1 MTATPQGT
9 PQLTIPEG
17 QEGIASPDQQEL
29 VEQIQQEAQVDEDA
43 QQVLSKFNGDNAAL
57 AKSYAELQRKFT
69 QNQQQKSETQQKPE
83 TQEKAEESTTDEIN
97 WPESIENYTFEV
109 GEKFYGSD
117 VATALQNAEVNPVE
131 MCEKFYAGEDVSSY
145 VNDIVD
151 KGGLPRDLVERYLEG
166 SRVRAGLNSESAQKE
181 MTEVEEQQIKD
192 ELGGDAAFNQIADWA
207 GKNLNAETLKA
218 YNDTIDT
225 GNPDAIRW
233 AVRSL
238 QIEMANPNAVVEPK
252 LIGGGDVPSQT
263 TFTSKQQVLDA
274 LGKTN
279 DKGQKIYDLDGT
291 YRDSVKEMLA
301 RSQPWDSLK

>member
-17 QEGIASPDQQEL
+17 QEGLASPDQQEL
-29 VEQIQQEAQVDEDA
+29 VEQIQQEGQVDEDA
-43 QQVLSKFNGDNAAL
+43 QKVLEKFNGDKAAI

-69 QNQQQKSETQQKPE
+69 QNQQQKPE
-83 TQEKAEESTTDEIN
+83 TQTEIKTEQTEPQVESYTAEQAAQVYGKETVEALAEKGMNLGEVMYKADNGGDISEHYDTLAEAFN
-97 WPESIENYTFEV
+97 VPRQVVENY
-109 GEKFYGSD
+109 
-117 VATALQNAEVNPVE
+117 
-131 MCEKFYAGEDVSSY
+131 VSGAKAPQPSEPQ
-145 VNDIVD
+145 
-151 KGGLPRDLVERYLEG
+151 GL
-166 SRVRAGLNSESAQKE
+166 SEEQ
-181 MTEVEEQQIKD
+181 EQQIKD
-192 ELGGDAAFNQIADWA
+192 ELGGDTAFNQIADWA

-225 GNPDAIRW
+225 GNADAIRW

-291 YRDSVKEMLA
+291 YRDSVKEMLK
-301 RSQPWDSLK
+301 RSPAWDSLK

>member
-29 VEQIQQEAQVDEDA
+29 VEQIQQEGQISEDA
-43 QQVLSKFNGDNAAL
+43 QQVLEKFKSTEDL

-69 QNQQQKSETQQKPE
+69 QNHQHKPE
-83 TQEKAEESTTDEIN
+83 TQTETKTEQTEPQVESYTSEQAAQVYGKETVEALAEKGMNLGEVMFKADSGEDISQHYDTLAEAFN
-97 WPESIENYTFEV
+97 VPRQVVENY
-109 GEKFYGSD
+109 
-117 VATALQNAEVNPVE
+117 
-131 MCEKFYAGEDVSSY
+131 VSGAKAPQPSEPQ
-145 VNDIVD
+145 
-151 KGGLPRDLVERYLEG
+151 GL
-166 SRVRAGLNSESAQKE
+166 SEEQ
-181 MTEVEEQQIKD
+181 EQQIKD
-192 ELGGDAAFNQIADWA
+192 ELGGDTAFNQIADWA
-207 GKNLNAETLKA
+207 GKNLNAETLKS
-218 YNDTIDT
+218 YKETIDS
-225 GNPDAIRW
+225 GNADAIRW

-238 QIEMANPNAVVEPK
+238 QIEMANPNAVIEPK

-274 LGKTN
+274 LGKIN

-301 RSQPWDSLK
+301 RSPAWDSLK

>member
-29 VEQIQQEAQVDEDA
+29 VEQIQQESQVDEDA

-69 QNQQQKSETQQKPE
+69 QNQQQKSETQTETETTEKTPDFEPE
-83 TQEKAEESTTDEIN
+83 KVN
-97 WPESIENYTFEV
+97 WPESIEEYTVEI
-109 GEKFYGSD
+109 GEKFYGKE
-117 VATALQNAEVNPVE
+117 VAQALSTAEVNPVE

-145 VNDIVD
+145 VNDIVE
-151 KGGLPRDLVERYLEG
+151 KGGIPRGLVERYLEG
-166 SRVRAGLNSESAQKE
+166 SRQAAGFSSTTTSEGISEEQ
-181 MTEVEEQQIKD
+181 EQQIKD

-263 TFTSKQQVLDA
+263 TFTSKQQVIDA

-301 RSQPWDSLK
+301 RSGAWDSLK

>member
-29 VEQIQQEAQVDEDA
+29 VEQIQQESQVDEDA
-43 QQVLSKFNGDNAAL
+43 QQVLEKFKSTEDL

-69 QNQQQKSETQQKPE
+69 QNQQQKPE

-109 GEKFYGSD
+109 GEKFYGTE

-131 MCEKFYAGEDVSSY
+131 MCEKFYAGEDVSNY
-145 VNDIVD
+145 VSDIVE

-166 SRVRAGLNSESAQKE
+166 SRVRAGLNLESAQKV
-181 MTEVEEQQIKD
+181 MTDAEEQQIKD

-207 GKNLNAETLKA
+207 GKNLNPETLKA
-218 YNDTIDT
+218 YNETIDG
-225 GNPDAIRW
+225 GNPDSIRW

-238 QIEMANPNAVVEPK
+238 QIEMANPNAVIEPK

-263 TFTSKQQVLDA
+263 TFTSQQQVLDA
-274 LGKTN
+274 LSKTN

-301 RSQPWDSLK
+301 RSGAWDSLK

>member
-17 QEGIASPDQQEL
+17 QEGLASPDQQEL
-29 VEQIQQEAQVDEDA
+29 VEQIQQEGQVDEDA
-43 QQVLSKFNGDNAAL
+43 QKVLEKFKNTEDL

-69 QNQQQKSETQQKPE
+69 QNQQQKPE
-83 TQEKAEESTTDEIN
+83 TQTETKTEQTEPQVESYTAEQAAQVYGKETVEALAEKGMNLGEVMYKADSGGDISEHYDTLAEAFN
-97 WPESIENYTFEV
+97 VPRQVVENYV
-109 GEKFYGSD
+109 SGAK
-117 VATALQNAEVNPVE
+117 ATQPSEPE
-131 MCEKFYAGEDVSSY
+131 
-145 VNDIVD
+145 
-151 KGGLPRDLVERYLEG
+151 GL
-166 SRVRAGLNSESAQKE
+166 SEEQ
-181 MTEVEEQQIKD
+181 EQQIKD
-192 ELGGDAAFNQIADWA
+192 ELGGDTAFNQIADWA
-207 GKNLNAETLKA
+207 GKNLNAETLKS
-218 YNDTIDT
+218 YNETIDS
-225 GNPDAIRW
+225 GNADAIRW

-279 DKGQKIYDLDGT
+279 EKGQKIYDLDGT

>member
-17 QEGIASPDQQEL
+17 QEGLASPDQQEL
-29 VEQIQQEAQVDEDA
+29 VEQIQQESQVDEDA
-43 QQVLSKFNGDNAAL
+43 QKVLEKFNGDKAAI

-69 QNQQQKSETQQKPE
+69 QNQQQKPE
-83 TQEKAEESTTDEIN
+83 TQEKAEESTEESTTDEIN

-109 GEKFYGSD
+109 GEKFYGTE

-131 MCEKFYAGEDVSSY
+131 MCEKFYAGEDVSNY

-166 SRVRAGLNSESAQKE
+166 SRVRAGLNRDSAQKV
-181 MTEVEEQQIKD
+181 MTDAEEQQIKD
-192 ELGGDAAFNQIADWA
+192 ELGGDTAFNQIADWA
-207 GKNLNAETLKA
+207 GKNLNAETLKS
-218 YNDTIDT
+218 YNDTIDG

-252 LIGGGDVPSQT
+252 LIGGGDVPSET
-263 TFTSKQQVLDA
+263 TFQSQQQVLDA
-274 LGKTN
+274 MSKTN
-279 DKGQKIYDLDGT
+279 DRGQKIYEVDPS
-291 YRDSVKEMLA
+291 YQESVKQMLK
-301 RSQPWDSLK
+301 RSPSWDMLP

>member
-29 VEQIQQEAQVDEDA
+29 VEQIQQESQVDEDA
-43 QQVLSKFNGDNAAL
+43 QQVLEKFKSTEDL

-69 QNQQQKSETQQKPE
+69 QNQQQKPE

-109 GEKFYGSD
+109 GEKFYGTE

-131 MCEKFYAGEDVSSY
+131 MCEKFYAGEDVSNY
-145 VNDIVD
+145 VSDIVE

-166 SRVRAGLNSESAQKE
+166 SRVRAGLNLESAQKV
-181 MTEVEEQQIKD
+181 MTDAEEQQIKD

-207 GKNLNAETLKA
+207 GKNLNPETLKA
-218 YNDTIDT
+218 YNETIDG
-225 GNPDAIRW
+225 GNPDSIRW

-238 QIEMANPNAVVEPK
+238 QIEMANPNAVIEPK

-263 TFTSKQQVLDA
+263 TFTSQQQVLDA
-274 LGKTN
+274 LSKTN

-291 YRDSVKEMLA
+291 YRDSVKEMLK
-301 RSQPWDSLK
+301 RSPAWDSLK

>member
-29 VEQIQQEAQVDEDA
+29 VEQIQQEGQISEEA
-43 QQVLSKFNGDNAAL
+43 QQVLEKFKSTEDL

-69 QNQQQKSETQQKPE
+69 QNQQQKPE
-83 TQEKAEESTTDEIN
+83 TQTETETTEKTPDFDPEKVN
-97 WPESIENYTFEV
+97 WPESIEEYTVEI
-109 GEKFYGSD
+109 GEKFYGKE
-117 VATALQNAEVNPVE
+117 VAQALSAAEVNPVE

-145 VNDIVD
+145 VNDIVE
-151 KGGLPRDLVERYLEG
+151 KGGIPRGLVERYLEG
-166 SRVRAGLNSESAQKE
+166 SRQAAGFGSTTTSEG
-181 MTEVEEQQIKD
+181 MTEEQEQQIKD

-218 YNDTIDT
+218 YNETIDS

-263 TFTSKQQVLDA
+263 TFTSQQQVLDA

-301 RSQPWDSLK
+301 RSGAWDSLK

>member
-29 VEQIQQEAQVDEDA
+29 VEQIQQEGQISEEA
-43 QQVLSKFNGDNAAL
+43 QQVLEKFKSTEDL

-69 QNQQQKSETQQKPE
+69 QNQQQKPE
-83 TQEKAEESTTDEIN
+83 TQTETKTEQAEQQTEGYTREQAISKYGESAVNALAEKGLNMEEVMWAADTGKDISEHYDMLAETFNAPKELVQEFVKTYGNSQQQSAE
-97 WPESIENYTFEV
+97 PEGMSEEQEQSIRDEV
-109 GEKFYGSD
+109 GGNE
-117 VATALQNAEVNPVE
+117 AW
-131 MCEKFYAGEDVSSY
+131 
-145 VNDIVD
+145 
-151 KGGLPRDLVERYLEG
+151 
-166 SRVRAGLNSESAQKE
+166 
-181 MTEVEEQQIKD
+181 
-192 ELGGDAAFNQIADWA
+192 NQMADWA
-207 GKNLNAETLKA
+207 NKNLPKDVVKSFDETMESG
-218 YNDTIDT
+218 NIDS
-225 GNPDAIRW
+225 IRW
-233 AVRSL
+233 AVRAM
-238 QIEMANPNAVVEPK
+238 QVEMANPNAVVEPK

-274 LGKTN
+274 LSKTN

>member
-17 QEGIASPDQQEL
+17 QEGLASPDQQEL
-29 VEQIQQEAQVDEDA
+29 VEQIQQEGQVDEDA
-43 QQVLSKFNGDNAAL
+43 QKVLEKFNGDKAAI

-69 QNQQQKSETQQKPE
+69 QNQQQKPE
-83 TQEKAEESTTDEIN
+83 TQTETKTEQTEPQVESYTAEQAAQVYGKETVEALAEKGMNLGEVMYKADNGGDISEHYDTLAEAFN
-97 WPESIENYTFEV
+97 VPRQVVENY
-109 GEKFYGSD
+109 
-117 VATALQNAEVNPVE
+117 
-131 MCEKFYAGEDVSSY
+131 VSGAKAPQPSEPQ
-145 VNDIVD
+145 
-151 KGGLPRDLVERYLEG
+151 GL
-166 SRVRAGLNSESAQKE
+166 SEEQ
-181 MTEVEEQQIKD
+181 EQQIKD
-192 ELGGDAAFNQIADWA
+192 ELGGDTAFNQIADWA

-225 GNPDAIRW
+225 GNADAIRW

-274 LGKTN
+274 LSKTN

>member
-29 VEQIQQEAQVDEDA
+29 VEQIQQESQVDEDA
-43 QQVLSKFNGDNAAL
+43 QQVLSKFKSTEDL

-69 QNQQQKSETQQKPE
+69 QNQQQKPE
-83 TQEKAEESTTDEIN
+83 TQEKAEESTSDEIN

-109 GEKFYGSD
+109 GEKFYGTE

-166 SRVRAGLNSESAQKE
+166 SRVRAGLKRESAQKV
-181 MTEVEEQQIKD
+181 MTDAEEQQIKD

-274 LGKTN
+274 LSKTN

>member
-29 VEQIQQEAQVDEDA
+29 VEQIQQEGQISEDA
-43 QQVLSKFNGDNAAL
+43 QQVLEKFKSTEDL

-69 QNQQQKSETQQKPE
+69 QNQQQKPE
-83 TQEKAEESTTDEIN
+83 TQTETKTEQTEPQVESYTAEQAAQVYGKETVEALAEKGMNLAEVMYKADNGGDISEHYDTLAEAFN
-97 WPESIENYTFEV
+97 VPRQVVENY
-109 GEKFYGSD
+109 
-117 VATALQNAEVNPVE
+117 
-131 MCEKFYAGEDVSSY
+131 VSGAKAPQPSEPQ
-145 VNDIVD
+145 
-151 KGGLPRDLVERYLEG
+151 GL
-166 SRVRAGLNSESAQKE
+166 S
-181 MTEVEEQQIKD
+181 EQQEQSIKD
-192 ELGGDAAFNQIADWA
+192 EVGGDEAWKQMGAWA
-207 GKNLNAETLKA
+207 NKNLPKDVVESFDETM
-218 YNDTIDT
+218 DS
-225 GNPDAIRW
+225 GNIDAIKW
-233 AVRSL
+233 AVRNL
-238 QIEMANPNAVVEPK
+238 QIQMASPTAVVEPK

-263 TFTSKQQVLDA
+263 TFTSKQQVIDA

>member
-29 VEQIQQEAQVDEDA
+29 VEQIQQEGQISEEA
-43 QQVLSKFNGDNAAL
+43 QQVLEKFKSTEDL

-69 QNQQQKSETQQKPE
+69 QNQQQKPE
-83 TQEKAEESTTDEIN
+83 TKTEQTEPQVESYTAEQAAQVYGKETVEALAQKGMNLGEVMYKADSGGDISEHYDTLAEAFN
-97 WPESIENYTFEV
+97 VPRQVVENYV
-109 GEKFYGSD
+109 SGAK
-117 VATALQNAEVNPVE
+117 ATQPSEPE
-131 MCEKFYAGEDVSSY
+131 
-145 VNDIVD
+145 
-151 KGGLPRDLVERYLEG
+151 GL
-166 SRVRAGLNSESAQKE
+166 SEEQ
-181 MTEVEEQQIKD
+181 EQQIKD
-192 ELGGDAAFNQIADWA
+192 ELGGDTAFNQIADWA

-225 GNPDAIRW
+225 GNADAIRW

-238 QIEMANPNAVVEPK
+238 QVEMANPNAVVEPK

-274 LGKTN
+274 LSKTN

>member
-17 QEGIASPDQQEL
+17 QEGLASPDQQEL
-29 VEQIQQEAQVDEDA
+29 VEQIQQEGQISEDA
-43 QQVLSKFNGDNAAL
+43 QKVLEKFNGDKAAI

-69 QNQQQKSETQQKPE
+69 QNQQQKSETQTE
-83 TQEKAEESTTDEIN
+83 TKTEQTEPQVESYTAEQAAQVYGKETVEALAEKGMNLGEVMYKADSGGDISEHYDTLAEAFN
-97 WPESIENYTFEV
+97 VPRQVVENYVSGAKAAQPSEPQ
-109 GEKFYGSD
+109 GLSEK
-117 VATALQNAEVNPVE
+117 Q
-131 MCEKFYAGEDVSSY
+131 
-145 VNDIVD
+145 
-151 KGGLPRDLVERYLEG
+151 
-166 SRVRAGLNSESAQKE
+166 
-181 MTEVEEQQIKD
+181 EQEIRD
-192 ELGGDAAFNQIADWA
+192 ELGGDTAFNQIADWA
-207 GKNLNAETLKA
+207 GKNLNAETLKS
-218 YNDTIDT
+218 YNETIDS
-225 GNPDAIRW
+225 GNADAIRW

-263 TFTSKQQVLDA
+263 TFTSKQQVIDA

-301 RSQPWDSLK
+301 RSGAWDSLK

>member
-29 VEQIQQEAQVDEDA
+29 VEQIQQESQVDEDA
-43 QQVLSKFNGDNAAL
+43 QQVLSKFKSTEDL
-57 AKSYAELQRKFT
+57 AKSYADLQRKFT
-69 QNQQQKSETQQKPE
+69 QNQQQKPE
-83 TQEKAEESTTDEIN
+83 TQTETKTEQTEPQVESYTAEQAAQVYGKETVEALAEKGMNLAEVMYKADNGGDISEHYDTLAEAFN
-97 WPESIENYTFEV
+97 VPRQVVENY
-109 GEKFYGSD
+109 
-117 VATALQNAEVNPVE
+117 
-131 MCEKFYAGEDVSSY
+131 VSGAKAPQPSEPQ
-145 VNDIVD
+145 
-151 KGGLPRDLVERYLEG
+151 GL
-166 SRVRAGLNSESAQKE
+166 SEEQ
-181 MTEVEEQQIKD
+181 EQQIKD
-192 ELGGDAAFNQIADWA
+192 ELGGDTAFNQIADWA
-207 GKNLNAETLKA
+207 GKNLNKDILKS
-218 YNDTIDT
+218 YNDTIDS
-225 GNPDAIRW
+225 GNADAIRW

-274 LGKTN
+274 LSKTN

>member
-29 VEQIQQEAQVDEDA
+29 VEQIQQESQVDEDA

-69 QNQQQKSETQQKPE
+69 QNQQQKSETQTETETTEKTPDFEPE
-83 TQEKAEESTTDEIN
+83 KVN
-97 WPESIENYTFEV
+97 WPESIEEYTVEI
-109 GEKFYGSD
+109 GEKFYGKE
-117 VATALQNAEVNPVE
+117 VAQALSTAEVNPVE

-145 VNDIVD
+145 VNDIVE
-151 KGGLPRDLVERYLEG
+151 KGGIPRGLVERYLEG
-166 SRVRAGLNSESAQKE
+166 SRQAAGFSSTTTSEGISEEQ
-181 MTEVEEQQIKD
+181 EQQIKD

-279 DKGQKIYDLDGT
+279 EKGQKIYDLDGT

-301 RSQPWDSLK
+301 RSGAWDSLK

>member
-29 VEQIQQEAQVDEDA
+29 VEQIQQEGQISEDA
-43 QQVLSKFNGDNAAL
+43 QQVLEKFKSTEDL

-69 QNQQQKSETQQKPE
+69 QNQQQKPE
-83 TQEKAEESTTDEIN
+83 TQAETKTEQTEPQVESYTAEQAAQVYGKETVEALAEKGMNLGEVMYKADSGGDISEHYDTLAEAFN
-97 WPESIENYTFEV
+97 VPRQVVENYV
-109 GEKFYGSD
+109 SGAK
-117 VATALQNAEVNPVE
+117 ATQPSEPE
-131 MCEKFYAGEDVSSY
+131 
-145 VNDIVD
+145 
-151 KGGLPRDLVERYLEG
+151 GL
-166 SRVRAGLNSESAQKE
+166 SEEQ
-181 MTEVEEQQIKD
+181 EQQIKD
-192 ELGGDAAFNQIADWA
+192 ELGGDTAFNQIADWA
-207 GKNLNAETLKA
+207 SKNLNAETLKA

-225 GNPDAIRW
+225 GNADAIRW

-274 LGKTN
+274 LSKTN

>member
-17 QEGIASPDQQEL
+17 QEGLASPDQQEL
-29 VEQIQQEAQVDEDA
+29 VEQIQQEGQIYEDA
-43 QQVLSKFNGDNAAL
+43 QKVLEKFNGDKAAI

-69 QNQQQKSETQQKPE
+69 QNQQQKSETQTE
-83 TQEKAEESTTDEIN
+83 TKTEQTEPQVESYTAEQAAQVYGKETVEALAEKGMNLGEVMYKADSGGDISEHYDTLAEAFN
-97 WPESIENYTFEV
+97 VPRQVVENY
-109 GEKFYGSD
+109 
-117 VATALQNAEVNPVE
+117 
-131 MCEKFYAGEDVSSY
+131 VSGAKAPQPSEPQ
-145 VNDIVD
+145 
-151 KGGLPRDLVERYLEG
+151 GL
-166 SRVRAGLNSESAQKE
+166 SEEQ
-181 MTEVEEQQIKD
+181 EQQIKD
-192 ELGGDAAFNQIADWA
+192 ELGGDTAFNQIADWA
-207 GKNLNAETLKA
+207 GKNLNEDVLKS
-218 YNDTIDT
+218 YNDTIDS
-225 GNPDAIRW
+225 GNADAIRW

-301 RSQPWDSLK
+301 RSGAWDSLK

>member
-29 VEQIQQEAQVDEDA
+29 VEQIQQEGQISEDA
-43 QQVLSKFNGDNAAL
+43 QQVLEKFKSTEDL

-69 QNQQQKSETQQKPE
+69 QNQQQKSETQ
-83 TQEKAEESTTDEIN
+83 EKAEESTEESTSDEIN

-109 GEKFYGSD
+109 GEKFYGTE

-166 SRVRAGLNSESAQKE
+166 SRVRAGLKRESAQKE
-181 MTEVEEQQIKD
+181 MTEAEEQQIKD

-207 GKNLNAETLKA
+207 GKNLNPETLKA
-218 YNDTIDT
+218 YNETIDG
-225 GNPDAIRW
+225 GNPDSIRW

-238 QIEMANPNAVVEPK
+238 QIEMANPNAVIEPK

-274 LGKTN
+274 LSKTN

>member
-29 VEQIQQEAQVDEDA
+29 VEQIQQEGQISEDA
-43 QQVLSKFNGDNAAL
+43 QQVLEKFKSTEDL

-69 QNQQQKSETQQKPE
+69 QNQQQKPE

-109 GEKFYGSD
+109 GEKFYGTE

-131 MCEKFYAGEDVSSY
+131 MCEKFYAGEDVSNY

-166 SRVRAGLNSESAQKE
+166 SRVRAGLNTESAQE
-181 MTEVEEQQIKD
+181 QMTEVDEQQIKD

-207 GKNLNAETLKA
+207 GKNLNADILKS
-218 YNDTIDT
+218 YNDTIDS
-225 GNPDAIRW
+225 GNADAIRW

-263 TFTSKQQVLDA
+263 TFTSKQQVIDA

-301 RSQPWDSLK
+301 RSGAWDSLK

>member
-29 VEQIQQEAQVDEDA
+29 VEQIQQEGQISEDA
-43 QQVLSKFNGDNAAL
+43 QQVLEKFKSTEDL

-69 QNQQQKSETQQKPE
+69 QNQQQKPE
-83 TQEKAEESTTDEIN
+83 TQTETKTEQAEQQTEGYTREQAISKYGESAVNALAEK
-97 WPESIENYTFEV
+97 
-109 GEKFYGSD
+109 
-117 VATALQNAEVNPVE
+117 
-131 MCEKFYAGEDVSSY
+131 
-145 VNDIVD
+145 
-151 KGGLPRDLVERYLEG
+151 
-166 SRVRAGLNSESAQKE
+166 GLNMEEVMWAADTGKDISEHYDMLAETFNAPKE
-181 MTEVEEQQIKD
+181 LVQDFVKSYARPQQQSVEPEGMSEEQEQQIKD

-207 GKNLNAETLKA
+207 GKNLNPETLKA
-218 YNDTIDT
+218 YNETIDS
-225 GNPDAIRW
+225 GNPDSIRW
-233 AVRSL
+233 AIKAL
-238 QIEMANPNAVVEPK
+238 QLEMANPNAVVEPK

-274 LGKTN
+274 LSKTN

>member
-29 VEQIQQEAQVDEDA
+29 VEQIQQEGQISEEA
-43 QQVLSKFNGDNAAL
+43 QQVLEKFKSTEDL

-69 QNQQQKSETQQKPE
+69 QNQQQKPE
-83 TQEKAEESTTDEIN
+83 TQAETKTEQTEPQVESYTAEQAAQVYGKETVEALAEKGMNLGEVMYKADSGGDISEHYDTLAEAFN
-97 WPESIENYTFEV
+97 VPRQVVENYV
-109 GEKFYGSD
+109 SGAK
-117 VATALQNAEVNPVE
+117 ATQPSEPE
-131 MCEKFYAGEDVSSY
+131 
-145 VNDIVD
+145 
-151 KGGLPRDLVERYLEG
+151 GL
-166 SRVRAGLNSESAQKE
+166 SEEQ
-181 MTEVEEQQIKD
+181 EQQIKD
-192 ELGGDAAFNQIADWA
+192 ELGGDTAFNQIADWA
-207 GKNLNAETLKA
+207 SKNLNAETLKA

-225 GNPDAIRW
+225 GNADAIRW

-274 LGKTN
+274 LSKTN

>member
-29 VEQIQQEAQVDEDA
+29 VEQIQQEGQISEDA
-43 QQVLSKFNGDNAAL
+43 QQVLEKFKSTEDL

-69 QNQQQKSETQQKPE
+69 QNQQQKPE
-83 TQEKAEESTTDEIN
+83 TQTETKTEQTEPQVESYTREQAVSKYGESAVNALAEK
-97 WPESIENYTFEV
+97 
-109 GEKFYGSD
+109 
-117 VATALQNAEVNPVE
+117 
-131 MCEKFYAGEDVSSY
+131 
-145 VNDIVD
+145 
-151 KGGLPRDLVERYLEG
+151 
-166 SRVRAGLNSESAQKE
+166 GLNMEQIMWAADTGKDISEHYDMLAETFNAPKELVQEFVKTYGNSQQQSAEPEGMSEEQ
-181 MTEVEEQQIKD
+181 EQQIKD

-207 GKNLNAETLKA
+207 GKNLNEDILKS
-218 YNDTIDT
+218 YNDTIDS
-225 GNPDAIRW
+225 GNADAIRW

-279 DKGQKIYDLDGT
+279 DKNQKIYDIDGA

>member
-29 VEQIQQEAQVDEDA
+29 VEQIQQEGQISEDA
-43 QQVLSKFNGDNAAL
+43 QQVLEKFKSTEDL

-69 QNQQQKSETQQKPE
+69 QNQQQKPE
-83 TQEKAEESTTDEIN
+83 TQEKAEESTEESTTDEIN

-109 GEKFYGSD
+109 GEKFYGTE

-131 MCEKFYAGEDVSSY
+131 MCEKFYAGEDVSNY
-145 VNDIVD
+145 VSDIVE

-166 SRVRAGLNSESAQKE
+166 SRVRAGLNLESAQKV
-181 MTEVEEQQIKD
+181 MTEAEEQQIKD
-192 ELGGDAAFNQIADWA
+192 ELGGDTAFNQIADWA
-207 GKNLNAETLKA
+207 GKNLNAETLKS
-218 YNDTIDT
+218 YNDTIDG

-252 LIGGGDVPSQT
+252 LIGGGDVPSET
-263 TFTSKQQVLDA
+263 TFQSKQQVLDA
-274 LGKTN
+274 MSKTN
-279 DKGQKIYDLDGT
+279 DRGQKIYEVDPS
-291 YRDSVKEMLA
+291 YQESVKQMLA
-301 RSQPWDSLK
+301 RSGAWDSLK

>member
-29 VEQIQQEAQVDEDA
+29 VEQIQQEGQISEEA
-43 QQVLSKFNGDNAAL
+43 QQVLEKFKSTEDL

-69 QNQQQKSETQQKPE
+69 QNQQQKPE
-83 TQEKAEESTTDEIN
+83 TQTETKTEQTEPQVESYTAEQAAQVYGKETVEALAEKGMNLGEVMYKADSGGDISEHYDTLAEAFN
-97 WPESIENYTFEV
+97 VPRQVVENYV
-109 GEKFYGSD
+109 SGAK
-117 VATALQNAEVNPVE
+117 ATQPSEPE
-131 MCEKFYAGEDVSSY
+131 
-145 VNDIVD
+145 
-151 KGGLPRDLVERYLEG
+151 GL
-166 SRVRAGLNSESAQKE
+166 SEEQ
-181 MTEVEEQQIKD
+181 EQQIKD
-192 ELGGDAAFNQIADWA
+192 ELGGDTAFNQIADWA
-207 GKNLNAETLKA
+207 SKNLNAETLKA

-225 GNPDAIRW
+225 GNADAIRW

-274 LGKTN
+274 LSKTN